1 MTEYFTTPAF
11 KIAAIKLL
19 LQLLQWQVAAGHKK
33 KETNKSQ
40 IVQEA
45 LLKNR

>member
-19 LQLLQWQVAAGHKK
+19 LQWLLSAEHNKN
-33 KETNKSQ
+33 ETNKSQ

>member
-19 LQLLQWQVAAGHKK
+19 LQLLQWQLSAEHNK